1 MDKLGIDPKLLLA
14 QTINFLIVL
23 FVYARFVH
31 KPFMNT
37 LSQEKKKKQELEGA
51 LQKTQ
56 KEQEAV
62 LKQKE
67 MLEIELESRTK
78 KAYTK
83 LKNEADGMKQRAI
96 KEAQE
101 EAQLIR
107 EQNIQII
114 ERDREKMI
122 EDVKG
127 QGVSIATAVLEKA
140 LVGLTEGEL
149 SKKVTQAVIQKLPRI
164 HNEKS
169 K

>member
-1 MDKLGIDPKLLLA
+1 MDKLGIDPKLLVA

-23 FVYARFVH
+23 FVYIRFVH
-31 KPFMNT
+31 KPFIRSLN
-37 LSQEKKKKQELEGA
+37 QEKKKKQELEGA
-51 LQKTQ
+51 LSKIQ

-62 LKQKE
+62 QKQKE

-78 KAYTK
+78 KAYNK
-83 LKNEADGMKQRAI
+83 LKGEADAMKQAAI

-101 EAQLIR
+101 EAQRIR
-107 EQNIQII
+107 EQNTQII
-114 ERDREKMI
+114 ERDREKMV

-149 SKKVTQAVIQKLPRI
+149 SKKVTRAVIEKLPRI
-164 HNEKS
+164 QNE
-169 K
+169 